1 MLNIWFTADFHL
13 GHKNIIRYY
22 SLCAEALFY
31 LNRCLRQLP
40 STSCLHPSELM
51 HANMPDTIADVV
63 VPHFPTSLFR
73 GLAQLLDISSIK
85 LDIRQID
92 FLDELRENHAA
103 FRRKVSCI

>member
-1 MLNIWFTADFHL
+1 MPNIWFTADFHL

-51 HANMPDTIADVV
+51 NANMPDTIADVV
-63 VPHFPTSLFR
+63 VPDFPTSLFR
-73 GLAQLLDISSIK
+73 GLAQLLDI
-85 LDIRQID
+85 REID

>member
-1 MLNIWFTADFHL
+1 MSPLARYKAVPENEFAMMELARRVGISVPEN

-22 SLCAEALFY
+22 SLCAKALFY

-63 VPHFPTSLFR
+63 VPDFPTSLFR
-73 GLAQLLDISSIK
+73 RLAQLLDISSI
-85 LDIRQID
+85 
-92 FLDELRENHAA
+92 
-103 FRRKVSCI
+103 

>member
-51 HANMPDTIADVV
+51 HANTRHDRGCGCSRFPDIPFSWTRAT
-63 VPHFPTSLFR
+63 PR
-73 GLAQLLDISSIK
+73 YK

>member
-51 HANMPDTIADVV
+51 HANMPDTIPFSWTRAT
-63 VPHFPTSLFR
+63 PR
-73 GLAQLLDISSIK
+73 YK
-85 LDIRQID
+85 LDKARYKTD
-92 FLDELRENHAA
+92 RFS
-103 FRRKVSCI
+103 RRTP